1 MGAAVGTS
9 PDALVDYT
17 RRVAR
22 ELCEQ
27 TAFAEGRA
35 QAEAPA
41 SLMHGAAGIA
51 TFLAEVSRTL
61 DEPDALEGAERW
73 LRLGREVARTSSP
86 SAERGLSLGR
96 PGLSWAS
103 VLVADAA
110 GDRARRARAIRAFAD
125 TVETAPAI
133 SDLTRGRAGFA
144 EASRQLLATLADL
157 TRGDKALLERVATQC
172 ETHAFKHARIEPRD
186 VRSLGVAH
194 GLAGMLLVLLGS
206 NEHREF
212 AAEQAERVASLRRRL
227 CDRLSYF
234 PMHDGRRPGRLPGSW
249 CNGMPGMLQLYLRA
263 DTLYRTPILR
273 RALIA
278 SGETVAR
285 LPEENPSLC
294 CGSAGRALFLFDLA
308 TSSASNVAPWTRRA
322 GELLESAMRA
332 APHLPPRLFQGKVGI
347 AWTCLAA
354 ALPTARRPLFFAR
367 G

>member
-1 MGAAVGTS
+1 MGASIGTS

-17 RRVAR
+17 RRAAR
-22 ELCEQ
+22 ELCKRA
-27 TAFAEGRA
+27 AFDEGRA
-35 QAEAPA
+35 QSEAPA

-61 DEPDALEGAERW
+61 DEPSALDGAERW
-73 LRLGREVARTSSP
+73 LRLGHEITRTSAP
-86 SAERGLSLGR
+86 SAERGLSVGR

-110 GDRARRARAIRAFAD
+110 GDRRRRSRAIRAFAD
-125 TVETAPAI
+125 MVETASPS
-133 SDLTRGRAGFA
+133 SDLTLGRVGFA
-144 EASRQLLATLADL
+144 EASRQLLATLGDL

-172 ETHAFKHARIEPRD
+172 ETLAFRHARIELRD

-206 NEHREF
+206 NEYREF
-212 AAEQAERVASLRRRL
+212 AVERAERVASLRRRL
-227 CDRLSYF
+227 RDGLSYF
-234 PMHDGRRPGRLPGSW
+234 PMHDGRRPGWSPGSW
-249 CNGMPGMLQLYLRA
+249 CNGMSGMLQLYLRA
-263 DTLYRTPILR
+263 DTLHRTPMLR

-278 SGETVAR
+278 SGETVAC
-285 LPEENPSLC
+285 LPEENPLLC

-332 APHLPPRLFQGKVGI
+332 APHLPPRLFHGKVGI